1 MAERKIQMSSKII
14 SKTSWNDILTGQV
27 DDIRIFLHI

>member
-1 MAERKIQMSSKII
+1 MAERKIQNVFENI
-14 SKTSWNDILTGQV
+14 SKTSRNDILTGQV